1 MKKIFHWEKVNN
13 TILINAGS
21 LIGTAAVTSGLGFAF
36 WWLAARMFSTDA
48 VGLASA
54 TISTMTLLGS
64 FAVLGFGTLL
74 IGELSKQQGREFSL
88 ISAAL
93 ILVGGVGICL
103 GICYAVVAPYLSTA
117 FQSLGA
123 SIENIT
129 IFAVGVSLTA
139 ITLVLDQALIGLLR
153 GELQFWRN
161 ALFAGAKL
169 VALFAAGLWFIH
181 VTGLAIYTTW
191 LIGIV
196 FSLAVLGGFALMKR
210 VKTRGIYLPQWGL
223 LRKLGPEALKHHALN
238 LTLEAP
244 TLILPILV
252 TIMLSATVNAW
263 FFVAWSLSGVAN
275 TVSAALATT
284 LFAVSSAQPSALAR
298 KLRLTLSL
306 ALVACVLA
314 NCVLLFGGRQILEL
328 FGHSYSQQATWSL
341 YILSIESFPFI
352 IKNYYIA
359 LSRIRGQVSRTIL
372 ITIGTGFLELG
383 GAAAGA
389 YLGGLQGLCL
399 GWFAA
404 MCIEA
409 VCMSR
414 TVYNAIR
421 FVKEPMKPVTLQ
433 ESTEQSFQG
442 VQEIYD
448 DAYLATNKL

>member
-1 MKKIFHWEKVNN
+1 MKTIFQWDKANN
-13 TILINAGS
+13 TMLLNAGS
-21 LIGTAAVTSGLGFAF
+21 LVGTTAVTSGLGFAF
-36 WWLAARMFSTDA
+36 WWLAARMFSTEA

-74 IGELSKQQGREFSL
+74 IGELSKQRGKEFSL

-93 ILVGGVGICL
+93 ILVGAVGIFL
-103 GICYAVVAPYLSTA
+103 GVCYAIVAPYLSTA

-123 SIENIT
+123 SIENIA

-139 ITLVLDQALIGLLR
+139 ITLVLDQAFIGLLR

-169 VALFAAGLWFIH
+169 AALFAASLWLTH

-191 LIGIV
+191 IIGIG

-210 VKTRGIYLPQWGL
+210 AKLRSINLPQWGL

-244 TLILPILV
+244 NLILPVLV
-252 TIMLSATVNAW
+252 TITLSATVNAW

-284 LFAVSSAQPSALAR
+284 LFAVSSAQPSMLAR
-298 KLRLTLSL
+298 KMRLTLGL

-314 NCVLLFGGRQILEL
+314 NGVLLFGARQILGL
-328 FGHSYSQQATWSL
+328 FGHSYSQEATLSL

-352 IKNYYIA
+352 IKNHYIA
-359 LSRIRGQVSRTIL
+359 LSRIRSQVSRTIL
-372 ITIGTGFLELG
+372 ITLVTCFLELG
-383 GAAAGA
+383 GAVVGA
-389 YLGGLQGLCL
+389 RLGGLQGLCL
-399 GWFAA
+399 GWLAA
-404 MCIEA
+404 MTLEA
-409 VCMSR
+409 VFMSR
-414 TVYNAIR
+414 KVYDAIR
-421 FVKEPMKPVTLQ
+421 FVKVPMPPQEPAKQ
-433 ESTEQSFQG
+433 E
-442 VQEIYD
+442 
-448 DAYLATNKL
+448 KLEAAVRP

>member
-1 MKKIFHWEKVNN
+1 MKTFFHWDKANN
-13 TILINAGS
+13 TIFITAGS

-54 TISTMTLLGS
+54 TISAMTLLGS

-74 IGELSKQQGREFSL
+74 IGELSKQQGREISL

-93 ILVGGVGICL
+93 IVVGGVGICL

-123 SIENIT
+123 SIENIAL
-129 IFAVGVSLTA
+129 FAVGVSLTA
-139 ITLVLDQALIGLLR
+139 ITLVLDQAFIGLLR

-161 ALFAGAKL
+161 ALFAAAKL
-169 VALFAAGLWFIH
+169 AALFAAGLWFTHI
-181 VTGLAIYTTW
+181 TGLAIYTTW
-191 LIGIV
+191 IIGIV
-196 FSLAVLGGFALMKR
+196 FSLAALSGFALMKR
-210 VKTRGIYLPQWGL
+210 VKLRGINLPQWGL

-252 TIMLSATVNAW
+252 TILLSATVNAW

-284 LFAVSSAQPSALAR
+284 LFAVSSAQPSTLAR
-298 KLRLTLSL
+298 KMRLTLGL

-389 YLGGLQGLCL
+389 WFGGLQGLCL
-399 GWFAA
+399 GWFTA

-414 TVYNAIR
+414 TVFSAIR
-421 FVKEPMKPVTLQ
+421 FVKEPVSPQ
-433 ESTEQSFQG
+433 EPAEQSFLG
-442 VQEIYD
+442 VQGIYD
-448 DAYLATNKL
+448 DAYLTTQKL